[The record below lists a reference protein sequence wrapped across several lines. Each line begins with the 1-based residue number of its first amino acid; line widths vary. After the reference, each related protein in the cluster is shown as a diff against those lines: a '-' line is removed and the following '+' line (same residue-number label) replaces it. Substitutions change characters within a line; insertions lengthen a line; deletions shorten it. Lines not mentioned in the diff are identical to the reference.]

1 MFDKLVNIIL
11 NYVDPDE
18 AITPE
23 TNIKSGLGMS
33 SFDLVCLSDEIHE
46 EFGVALT
53 ADDFRECDT
62 LGKLIAHLESAAK

>member
-1 MFDKLVNIIL
+1 MFEKIVDIIL

-23 TNIKSGLGMS
+23 TNIKSGLCMS
-33 SFDLVCLSDEIHE
+33 SFDLVCLSDDIYEA
-46 EFGVALT
+46 FGVTLT

-62 LGKLIAHLESAAK
+62 IGKLVDHIENSAK

>member
-1 MFDKLVNIIL
+1 MFEKIVGIIL

-23 TNIKSGLGMS
+23 TNIKSGLCMS

-62 LGKLIAHLESAAK
+62 VGKLVALIENSAK

>member
-1 MFDKLVNIIL
+1 MFDKLVDIIL
-11 NYVDPDE
+11 NYVEPDE

-23 TNIKSGLGMS
+23 TNIKSDLCMS
-33 SFDLVCLSDEIHE
+33 SFDIVCLSDEIHQ

-62 LGKLIAHLESAAK
+62 LGKLVSHIEKSAK